1 MRPTFLVLLF
11 ALASSS
17 AAAAAV
23 DVAIAQGPLSGGRED
38 GIAYFKDIPYAAA
51 PVGRLRWQPPGPAPH
66 WELTRPARAFGPVC
80 PQNRRPSLFNPK
92 LPQSEDCLS
101 LNVWTPDVNAKL
113 PVMVWIHGG
122 AFIEGSSALPIYDGT
137 ELAQHGVV
145 VVSLNYRLGVL
156 GFFHHPAL
164 GAESGAGSGNFGL
177 LDQIAALEWVK
188 DNIANFGGD
197 PAKVTIFGESAGG
210 ISVNDLVAA
219 PLARGLFIRAISES
233 GLGLLPVRSAGDA
246 QKAAMAFAVDEG
258 IDGSGAAALA
268 RLRALSV
275 EDILRKQGGMN
286 GETAV
291 QPYVDGAVIPED
303 VSVAFAK
310 ADVAKVDY
318 MAGSNSDEATLAS
331 AIGTDLAKGPAK
343 FGPLLPKVR
352 AIYDAGGAISEAQF
366 ERELFND
373 ALFAAGAHGLAVFE
387 AKMGANAYVYRFDYL
402 ADSYRGKQPG
412 VGHGGEIPYVFGL
425 KGLGLI
431 ADAASEKD
439 KRMIALTQAYWTNF
453 AKTGD
458 PNGAGLP
465 QWPQVT
471 PGDGETLVF
480 DDTTK
485 AVDHFRQ
492 GQLGLFDD
500 VWSRRTGLSVP

>member
-1 MRPTFLVLLF
+1 MRLTFLVLLL
-11 ALASSS
+11 ALASSR
-17 AAAAAV
+17 AAAAV
-23 DVAIAQGPLSGGRED
+23 DVTIAQGPLSGGRED
-38 GIAYFKDIPYAAA
+38 GIAYFKDIPYAAP
-51 PVGRLRWQPPGPAPH
+51 PVGRLRWRPPGPAPH

-101 LNVWTPDVNAKL
+101 LNVWTPDAKAKL

-122 AFIEGSSALPIYDGT
+122 GFIEGSSALPIYDGT

-164 GAESGAGSGNFGL
+164 DSEAGFGSADFGL
-177 LDQIAALEWVK
+177 LDQIAALEWVR
-188 DNIANFGGD
+188 DNIASFGGD

-210 ISVNDLVAA
+210 ISVNDLVAS

-233 GLGLLPVRSAGDA
+233 GLGLLAVRSAADA
-246 QKAAMAFAVDEG
+246 QKAATAFAAAAG
-258 IDGSGAAALA
+258 IDGGDAKALDK
-268 RLRALSV
+268 LRGLSV
-275 EDILRKQGGMN
+275 SEILRREGGMN
-286 GETAV
+286 AETAV
-291 QPYVDGAVIPED
+291 QPYVDGKVIPQD

-310 ADVAKVDY
+310 GDVAKVDY
-318 MAGSNSDEATLAS
+318 LAGSNSNEATLAS
-331 AIGTDLAKGPAK
+331 AIGTDLSKGPAK

-352 AIYDAGGAISEAQF
+352 AIYDASGPISEEQF
-366 ERELFND
+366 ERELFDD
-373 ALFAAGAHGLAVFE
+373 ALFASGAHGLAVFE

-402 ADSYRGKQPG
+402 ADTYRGKRPG

-425 KGLGLI
+425 KGLGI
-431 ADAASEKD
+431 MGDVATANDRK
-439 KRMIALTQAYWTNF
+439 MIALVQSYWTNF
-453 AKTGD
+453 AKTGN
-458 PNGAGLP
+458 PNAADLP
-465 QWPQVT
+465 PWPKLS

-485 AVDHFRQ
+485 AVDHFRA
-492 GQLGLFDD
+492 GQLAVFDD
-500 VWSRRTGLSVP
+500 VWSRRTGLGAP